1 MSDQPMFVSLLALIV
16 VYYITCLCYNLYEAM
31 MFDIVGKIDIPDRAV
46 ICFYPHT
53 SCFDAIAVAMIIR
66 RHNIVALPLVKA
78 IHRIPVRLA
87 MYMCGDFEAKMI
99 EIPTDSGTNDSATNV
114 ACPGQMSVSM
124 NVADTLKSLDANKP
138 CRILLSPEG
147 TRSFAPNMT
156 SGFIGIAR
164 QLNCPIVFL
173 SLDYRTRTAVCSKPV
188 PADNFK
194 QVMDQFRLCCSKSF
208 GKYPDA
214 ACPILL
220 KMEEYAIYAI

>member
-1 MSDQPMFVSLLALIV
+1 
-16 VYYITCLCYNLYEAM
+16 

-53 SCFDAIAVAMIIR
+53 SYFDAIAVAMILR

-78 IHRIPVRLA
+78 IPRLA

-99 EIPTDSGTNDSATNV
+99 EIPNDSGTNDSAANDSATTDSGTNV

-124 NVADTLKSLDANKP
+124 NVADTLKSLDANTSKP

-147 TRSFAPNMT
+147 TRSFAPNIT